1 METLNLPDADVTYF
15 DRFFPVGNS
24 DRLLN
29 SLIKH
34 IQWKQNTI
42 RFYGKESP
50 VPRLEAWYGD
60 PGMSYSYSGIRMD
73 PLPWTKDLMEI
84 KKIIEPVSMTTFNSV
99 LINFYRDGKDR
110 VAWHSDDE
118 KELGENPIIGSV
130 SFGAERKFKLRH
142 KKYREN
148 DLRGEIMLKHG
159 SFLLMGGSTQSH
171 WAHEIP
177 RTAKPL
183 GPRVN
188 LTYRKIICS

>member
-1 METLNLPDADVTYF
+1 METLNLPDADVAYYES
-15 DRFFPVGNS
+15 FFPVENS
-24 DRLLN
+24 DRLLD
-29 SLIKH
+29 SLINK

-73 PLPWTKDLMEI
+73 PLPWTEDLLEI

-118 KELGENPIIGSV
+118 KELGKKPIIGSV

-148 DLRGEIMLKHG
+148 GLRSEIMLKHG
-159 SFLLMGGSTQSH
+159 SFLLMSGSTQNH

-177 RTAKPL
+177 KTAKPL

-188 LTYRKIICS
+188 LTYRKII

>member
-1 METLNLPDADVTYF
+1 MESINLPDAEITYF
-15 DRFFPVGNS
+15 DRFFPVENS
-24 DRLLN
+24 DRLLD
-29 SLIKH
+29 SLINQ

-73 PLPWTKDLMEI
+73 PLPWTEDLVEI
-84 KKIIEPVSMTTFNSV
+84 TKIIEPVSMTTFNSV

-118 KELGENPIIGSV
+118 KELGKKPIIGSV

-148 DLRGEIMLKHG
+148 GLRSEIMLKHG
-159 SFLLMGGSTQSH
+159 SFLLMSGSTQSH

-188 LTYRKIICS
+188 LTYRKII

>member
-1 METLNLPDADVTYF
+1 METLNLPDADVTYY
-15 DRFFPVGNS
+15 DNFFSVENS
-24 DRLLN
+24 DRLLD
-29 SLIKH
+29 SLINQ

-73 PLPWTKDLMEI
+73 PLPWTEDLLEI

-118 KELGENPIIGSV
+118 KELGKKPIIGSV
-130 SFGAERKFKLRH
+130 SFGAARKFKFRH

-148 DLRGEIMLKHG
+148 GLRSEIMLKHG
-159 SFLLMGGSTQSH
+159 SFLLMSGSTQSH

-188 LTYRKIICS
+188 LTYRKII

>member
-1 METLNLPDADVTYF
+1 METLNLPDADVTYY
-15 DRFFPVGNS
+15 DNFFSVENS
-24 DRLLN
+24 DRLLD
-29 SLIKH
+29 SLINQ
-34 IQWKQNTI
+34 IQWKQNNI

-73 PLPWTKDLMEI
+73 PLPWTEDLLEI

-118 KELGENPIIGSV
+118 KELGKKPIIGSV
-130 SFGAERKFKLRH
+130 SFGAARKFKLRH

-148 DLRGEIMLKHG
+148 GLRSEIMLKHG
-159 SFLLMGGSTQSH
+159 SFLLMSGSTQSH

-188 LTYRKIICS
+188 LTYRKII

>member
-1 METLNLPDADVTYF
+1 METLNLPDADVAYYEG
-15 DRFFPVGNS
+15 FFPVENS
-24 DRLLN
+24 DRLLD
-29 SLIKH
+29 SLINK

-73 PLPWTKDLMEI
+73 PLPWTEDLLEI

-118 KELGENPIIGSV
+118 KELGKKPIIGSV

-148 DLRGEIMLKHG
+148 GLRSEIMLKHG
-159 SFLLMGGSTQSH
+159 SFLLMSGSTQNH

-177 RTAKPL
+177 KTAKPL

-188 LTYRKIICS
+188 LTYRKII

>member
-1 METLNLPDADVTYF
+1 METLNLPDADVAYYES
-15 DRFFPVGNS
+15 FFPVENS
-24 DRLLN
+24 DRLLD
-29 SLIKH
+29 SLINK

-73 PLPWTKDLMEI
+73 PLPWTEDLLEI

-118 KELGENPIIGSV
+118 KELGKKPIIGSV

-148 DLRGEIMLKHG
+148 GLRSDIMLKHG
-159 SFLLMGGSTQSH
+159 SFLLMSGSTQSH

-188 LTYRKIICS
+188 LTYRKII

>member
-1 METLNLPDADVTYF
+1 METLNLPDADVAYYES
-15 DRFFPVGNS
+15 FFPVENS
-24 DRLLN
+24 DRLLD
-29 SLIKH
+29 SLINK

-73 PLPWTKDLMEI
+73 PLPWTEDLLEI

-118 KELGENPIIGSV
+118 KELGKKPIIGSV

-148 DLRGEIMLKHG
+148 GLRSEIMLKHG
-159 SFLLMGGSTQSH
+159 SFLLMSGSTQSH

-188 LTYRKIICS
+188 LTYRKII